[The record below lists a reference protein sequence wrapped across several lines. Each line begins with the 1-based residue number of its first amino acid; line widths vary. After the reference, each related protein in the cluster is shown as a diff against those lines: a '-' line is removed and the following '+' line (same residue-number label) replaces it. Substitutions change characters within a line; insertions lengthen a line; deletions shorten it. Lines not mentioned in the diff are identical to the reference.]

1 MKNTILL
8 IFLYA
13 FWFTF
18 FFCIYWLSREVYKW
32 DKLQQL
38 KQKQFKQ
45 GVQQ

>member
-13 FWFTF
+13 FWFSV
-18 FFCIYWLSREVYKW
+18 FFCIYWLSREFYKW

-38 KQKQFKQ
+38 KQKHFKESQ
-45 GVQQ
+45 S